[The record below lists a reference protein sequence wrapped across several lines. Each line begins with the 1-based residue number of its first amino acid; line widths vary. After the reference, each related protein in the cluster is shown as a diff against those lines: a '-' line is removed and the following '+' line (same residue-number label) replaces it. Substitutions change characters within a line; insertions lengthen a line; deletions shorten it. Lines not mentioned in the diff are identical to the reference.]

1 MAYVTFLR
9 PEVTFINGLLLRL
22 PVTRHVRL
30 LIRGIDKTFQLCAT
44 SASFMVLQRPLK
56 WKEAHT
62 MNKDD
67 HVLSAHVVLVAR
79 LC

>member
-1 MAYVTFLR
+1 MTFLR
-9 PEVTFINGLLLRL
+9 PEVTFINDLLSRL
-22 PVTRHVRL
+22 PFTRHVRL
-30 LIRGIDKTFQLCAT
+30 LIRGIDKTLQLCVS

-56 WKEAHT
+56 WRESHT
-62 MNKDD
+62 MNNDD